1 MFPLNVFRFVGTL
14 NDQGGDAVG
23 GEDGEEEDGVEEGGG
38 AEGGGDE
45 DVGRLRS
52 RLRGVDGYLFIRGD
66 SMVRHIHDLHG
77 LLTSKAGVDIS

>member
-1 MFPLNVFRFVGTL
+1 M
-14 NDQGGDAVG
+14 
-23 GEDGEEEDGVEEGGG
+23 EEGGG

-66 SMVRHIHDLHG
+66 SMVRHIHDLNG